1 MKKKVYLITIIG
13 IILDQISKLLI
24 VSKLPLGESKTI
36 IKKFFYITHVNNTG
50 AAWGMFSN
58 NTILLIIISILFTSF
73 FIYFIE
79 HNKLK
84 LYEEISSGLI
94 LSGIIGNMIDR
105 IFRGYVVDFL
115 NFYIFGY
122 DYPVFNIADTFIVV
136 GVIILCIF
144 YIKEAVTSWKKD

>member
-58 NTILLIIISILFTSF
+58 NTILLIIISILFTGF

-115 NFYIFGY
+115 NIYIFGY

-136 GVIILCIF
+136 GVIVLCIF

>member
-24 VSKLPLGESKTI
+24 VSKLPPGESKTI

-58 NTILLIIISILFTSF
+58 NTILLIIISILFTGF

-105 IFRGYVVDFL
+105 IFRRYVVDFL

-136 GVIILCIF
+136 GVIVLCIF

>member
-50 AAWGMFSN
+50 AAWGIFSN
-58 NTILLIIISILFTSF
+58 NTILLIIISILFTGF

-136 GVIILCIF
+136 GVIVLCIF
-144 YIKEAVTSWKKD
+144 YIREAVTSWKKD

>member
-58 NTILLIIISILFTSF
+58 NTILLIIISILFTGF

-105 IFRGYVVDFL
+105 IFRRYVVDFL

-136 GVIILCIF
+136 GVIVLCIF